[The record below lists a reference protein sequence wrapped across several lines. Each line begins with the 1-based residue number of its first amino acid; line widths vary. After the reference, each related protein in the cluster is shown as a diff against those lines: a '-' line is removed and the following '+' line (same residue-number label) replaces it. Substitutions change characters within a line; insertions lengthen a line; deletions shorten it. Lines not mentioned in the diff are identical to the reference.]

1 MLKFIT
7 LLNSYSHCAII
18 MPKKKKKELN
28 YKKLIKTMIYIIFF
42 MFIIEKR

>member
-1 MLKFIT
+1 
-7 LLNSYSHCAII
+7 

-42 MFIIEKR
+42 MFIIEKSQLKIFNSTP